1 MLFFQVA
8 IKGRLRLILI
18 GLVNILVLKLS
29 ESWSFISPI
38 CWSVFFLIYFLFNI
52 VFCRLN
58 LRYISAFKIFLQPA
72 DVEVGRLV
80 EEAEKLKQLNHHDAP
95 AIVRQVSAMEAR
107 WQRFLSRM
115 EDHRAML
122 EASIEFHQLYEQVCY

>member
-1 MLFFQVA
+1 M
-8 IKGRLRLILI
+8 
-18 GLVNILVLKLS
+18 
-29 ESWSFISPI
+29 
-38 CWSVFFLIYFLFNI
+38 
-52 VFCRLN
+52 
-58 LRYISAFKIFLQPA
+58 
-72 DVEVGRLV
+72 EVGRLV

-95 AIVRQVSAMEAR
+95 AIVRQVSAMEVR

>member
-1 MLFFQVA
+1 M
-8 IKGRLRLILI
+8 
-18 GLVNILVLKLS
+18 NIEQKLTNC
-29 ESWSFISPI
+29 EISVEDCLMVQGGNYP
-38 CWSVFFLIYFLFNI
+38 
-52 VFCRLN
+52 
-58 LRYISAFKIFLQPA
+58 PA
-72 DVEVGRLV
+72 MPDLLGIERPGCHALLV

>member
-1 MLFFQVA
+1 MH
-8 IKGRLRLILI
+8 
-18 GLVNILVLKLS
+18 LK
-29 ESWSFISPI
+29 
-38 CWSVFFLIYFLFNI
+38 Y
-52 VFCRLN
+52 
-58 LRYISAFKIFLQPA
+58 FLQPA

-122 EASIEFHQLYEQVCY
+122 EASIEFHQLYEQVCYYILKFTRQPGGQSDIV